1 MTGSGQSHRFNE
13 FVESP
18 LRLGSGEREATSRL
32 TKIVVLGGRHI
43 LVRILI
49 PRGIPSQCDVRQVAS
64 LCGMA
69 IHKNRTIT
77 PVFEIPQQCSFGWFP
92 KVNDSFSPLTAYAD
106 FAAPKIN
113 ICNAHSRNFHGS
125 AAGCVDNFQYRPVPW
140 FGRSGQD
147 AADL

>member
-18 LRLGSGEREATSRL
+18 LRLGSGEREATRL
-32 TKIVVLGGRHI
+32 TQIVVLGGRHI

-49 PRGIPSQCDVRQVAS
+49 PTRIPSQCDVRQMAS
-64 LCGMA
+64 LFGMA

-92 KVNDSFSPLTAYAD
+92 KVNDSFSPLSAYAD
-106 FAAPKIN
+106 F
-113 ICNAHSRNFHGS
+113 
-125 AAGCVDNFQYRPVPW
+125 
-140 FGRSGQD
+140 
-147 AADL
+147 